1 MKKAIYT
8 VLAKSGKSYKW
19 EFTECE
25 HDTNDYG
32 NGIYISIK
40 HPSGDHTLL
49 DCRYANKYD
58 FNKMCVDFLIEYYGE
73 NLDELSQDD

>member
-1 MKKAIYT
+1 MKKAALR
-8 VLAKSGKSYKW
+8 VLTKTGKSYRW

-25 HDTNDYG
+25 PDTNDYG

-49 DCRYANKYD
+49 DCRYTRGYNFD
-58 FNKMCVDFLIEYYGE
+58 KMCVDFLIEYYGE
-73 NLDELSQDD
+73 NLDELSEDD